1 MFEGFQRKRI
11 KTQHTS
17 INLVQRGSGY
27 PVLLLHGYPETHAC
41 WHRVAPLLAER
52 FTVVCSDLRGC
63 GDSSKPESDPEHLN
77 YSKRTMAQDQVEVM
91 QALGFHEFAVVGHDR
106 GARVA
111 HRLAL
116 DHKEK
121 VTKLALLDIIPT
133 SAAFERADKEMAT
146 AAFNWFFS
154 IQPDDLP
161 ERLIGAEPVFYL
173 RWILDHWAGK
183 KSALAEEAVDEYQ
196 RCFHAETIR
205 ATCEEFRAA
214 ATIDL
219 VHDEADNGSRI
230 ACPTLVLWSAA
241 SMWARY
247 DILQL
252 WRSRAEHVEGFAL
265 ECGHFLPEEDPER
278 TAAALIEFLL
288 AE

>member
-11 KTQHTS
+11 KTKQTT
-17 INLVQRGSGY
+17 INLVQGGSGY
-27 PVLLLHGYPETHAC
+27 PVLLLHGYPETHVC

-63 GDSSKPESDPEHLN
+63 GDSSKPDGDPEHLN
-77 YSKRTMAQDQVEVM
+77 YSKHTMAQDQVEVM
-91 QALGFHEFAVVGHDR
+91 QALGFNEFAVVGHDR

-121 VTKLALLDIIPT
+121 VTKLAVLDIIPT
-133 SAAFERADKEMAT
+133 SVAFERVDKEMAT

-161 ERLIGAEPVFYL
+161 ERLIGADPVFYL
-173 RWILDHWAGK
+173 RWILDHWTGEK
-183 KSALAEEAVDEYQ
+183 GALAEEAIADYQ
-196 RCFHAETIR
+196 RCFDAETIR

-219 VHDEADNGSRI
+219 AHDEADKGSRI
-230 ACPTLVLWSAA
+230 ACPTLVMWSST
-241 SMWARY
+241 SMWARH

-252 WRSRAEHVEGFAL
+252 WRSRAEDVQGFAL

-278 TAAALIEFLL
+278 TAAALIEFL
-288 AE
+288 